1 MSLILFGI
9 FLFLSFLIAS
19 FVWKSKEKS
28 FLSKEEVNR
37 CINNNCSVN
46 NSWSPNGRV
55 YTEGFVIIKDDSNE
69 TKFIKQTKLCDIGT
83 LD

>member
-19 FVWKSKEKS
+19 FVWESKEKS

-37 CINNNCSVN
+37 CINNN
-46 NSWSPNGRV
+46 SWSPNGRV
-55 YTEGFVIIKDDSNE
+55 YTEGFVVIKDDSNE
-69 TKFIKQTKLCDIGT
+69 AKFIKQTKLCDIGI